1 MELQIENLH
10 KQAVDAAITSNWDK
24 SIQLNLKIVD
34 MNPDY
39 LDAYLGLGFAY
50 MQRSKY
56 KEAKK
61 YYQEAVKIDPNNVIA
76 RNNIEKLSILS
87 KSGKKATSD
96 LPVDPNIFMNLRGKT
111 KVVTLLNV
119 GKPDVLVKLSI
130 GEKVELRIKKRR
142 IEVRN
147 EQDEYVGALPDD
159 ISKRL
164 IFFIEGKSTFNTF
177 VKSATKNTVDV
188 FIREEKKGR
197 KVKNFV
203 SFPENIQDD
212 FKLMSGK
219 HSDEDGHES
228 SEEGDDSDII
238 STEIEQDEDRSNEFD
253 SLDEFD
259 RNEKDEDTYFSE
271 IEEDDGDDDF
281 ED

>member
-10 KQAVDAAITSNWDK
+10 KQAVDAAITSNWEK
-24 SIQLNLKIVD
+24 AVQLNQRILE
-34 MNPDY
+34 MNSEY

-50 MQRSKY
+50 MQQNKF
-56 KEAKK
+56 KESKK
-61 YYQEAVKIDPNNVIA
+61 YYQEALKIDPNNIIA
-76 RNNIEKLSILS
+76 RNNIEKLSILV
-87 KSGKKATSD
+87 KSGNKSNGD

-119 GKPDVLVKLSI
+119 GKADVLAHLSI

-147 EQDEYVGALPDD
+147 ERDEYIGALPDD

-164 IFFIEGKSTFNTF
+164 MFFLEGKSTFNTF
-177 VKSATKNTVDV
+177 IKAATKNSVDV

-219 HSDEDGHES
+219 NADDE
-228 SEEGDDSDII
+228 
-238 STEIEQDEDRSNEFD
+238 SNEGSEDNDDMEGVPTDIESDDRAHDFD
-253 SLDEFD
+253 NLDEFD

-271 IEEDDGDDDF
+271 LHEDDDDDDF
-281 ED
+281 EE

>member
-24 SIQLNLKIVD
+24 SIQLNLKIVA
-34 MNPDY
+34 MNPEY

-50 MQRSKY
+50 MQLSKY
-56 KEAKK
+56 KESKK
-61 YYQEAVKIDPNNVIA
+61 YYQEAVRIDPNNVIA
-76 RNNIEKLSILS
+76 RNNLEKLGILS
-87 KSGKKATSD
+87 KSGSKTSND

-111 KVVTLLNV
+111 KVVSLLNV

-147 EQDEYVGALPDD
+147 EEDEYVGALPDD

-164 IFFIEGKSTFNTF
+164 IFFLEGKSIFNTF
-177 VKSATKNTVDV
+177 VKAATKNTVDV

-219 HSDEDGHES
+219 ND
-228 SEEGDDSDII
+228 EEGNETPDEGEDSDTVP
-238 STEIEQDEDRSNEFD
+238 TELEHDDDHSNDFD

-259 RNEKDEDTYFSE
+259 RNEKDDDTYFSE
-271 IEEDDGDDDF
+271 LEEDDGDDDF

>member
-10 KQAVDAAITSNWDK
+10 KQAVDAAITSNWEK
-24 SIQLNLKIVD
+24 AVQLNQRILQ
-34 MNPDY
+34 MNSEY

-50 MQRSKY
+50 MQQNKF
-56 KEAKK
+56 KESKK
-61 YYQEAVKIDPNNVIA
+61 YYQEALKIDPNNIIA
-76 RNNIEKLSILS
+76 RNNIEKLSILV
-87 KSGKKATSD
+87 KSGNKSNGD

-119 GKPDVLVKLSI
+119 GKADVLAHLSI

-147 EQDEYVGALPDD
+147 ERDEYIGALPDD

-164 IFFIEGKSTFNTF
+164 MFFLEGKSTFNTF
-177 VKSATKNTVDV
+177 IKAATKNSVDV

-212 FKLMSGK
+212 FKLRSGK
-219 HSDEDGHES
+219 NADDE
-228 SEEGDDSDII
+228 
-238 STEIEQDEDRSNEFD
+238 SNEGSEDNDDMEGVPTDIESDDRAHDFD
-253 SLDEFD
+253 NLDEFD

-271 IEEDDGDDDF
+271 LHEDDDDDDF
-281 ED
+281 EE

>member
-10 KQAVDAAITSNWDK
+10 KQAVDAAITSNWEK
-24 SIQLNLKIVD
+24 AVQLNQRILQ
-34 MNPDY
+34 MNSEY

-50 MQRSKY
+50 MQQNKF
-56 KEAKK
+56 KESKK
-61 YYQEAVKIDPNNVIA
+61 YYQEALKIDPNNIIA
-76 RNNIEKLSILS
+76 RNNIEKLSILV
-87 KSGKKATSD
+87 KSGNKSNGD

-119 GKPDVLVKLSI
+119 GKADVLAHLSI

-147 EQDEYVGALPDD
+147 ERDEYIGALPDD

-164 IFFIEGKSTFNTF
+164 MFFLEGKSTFNTF
-177 VKSATKNTVDV
+177 IKAATKNSVDV

-219 HSDEDGHES
+219 NADDE
-228 SEEGDDSDII
+228 
-238 STEIEQDEDRSNEFD
+238 SNEGSEDNDDMEGVPTDIESDDRAHDFD
-253 SLDEFD
+253 NLDEFD

-271 IEEDDGDDDF
+271 LHEDDDDDDF
-281 ED
+281 EE

>member
-10 KQAVDAAITSNWDK
+10 KQAVDAAISSDWEK
-24 SIQLNLKIVD
+24 AVMLNKKIIEL
-34 MNPDY
+34 NGEY
-39 LDAYLGLGFAY
+39 LDAYLGLGFANLQ
-50 MQRSKY
+50 MANY
-56 KEAKK
+56 KESKK
-61 YYQEAVKIDPNNVIA
+61 YYQEALKIDPNSIIA
-76 RNNIEKLSILS
+76 HNNIEKISILA
-87 KSGKKATSD
+87 KSGNKTSND

-142 IEVRN
+142 LEVRN
-147 EQDEYVGALPDD
+147 ERDEYVGALPDD

-164 IFFIEGKSTFNTF
+164 IFLLEGKSNFNTF
-177 VKSATKNTVDV
+177 IKASTKNSVDV
-188 FIREEKKGR
+188 FIKEEKKGR

-203 SFPENIQDD
+203 SFPDNIQDD
-212 FKLMSGK
+212 FKLMAGK
-219 HSDEDGHES
+219 GADDESNDGTDD
-228 SEEGDDSDII
+228 SEEMDIAP
-238 STEIEQDEDRSNEFD
+238 TEIETDAPSNDFD

-259 RNEKDEDTYFSE
+259 RNEKDDHDTYFSQLH
-271 IEEDDGDDDF
+271 EDDDEDEF